1 VSHQVKVLASGVELP
16 DGNIY
21 QLNTVVTL
29 TDEQFEQ
36 IAAAA
41 FTGGILQ
48 DLGYVAISG
57 ASTVR
62 NWVSGTLLPSA
73 TANTPG
79 AAQTMLPSG
88 GHTSFPLLEL
98 VIIVFGGTFASETAS
113 VVCTATFLDSTTAS
127 WTLSATTSST
137 VSMTVADMATL
148 MEDNSAIAQVA
159 VTIQSTIANSQVAAT
174 ARVVALQ
181 N

>member
-1 VSHQVKVLASGVELP
+1 MSHQVKVLANGVELP

-29 TDEQFEQ
+29 TDEQFEE
-36 IAAAA
+36 IAPAA
-41 FTGGILQ
+41 FTGGVVQ

-62 NWVSGTLLPSA
+62 NWVSGTLVPSA
-73 TANTPG
+73 TLNTPG
-79 AAQTMLPSG
+79 AAQTLLPSS

-98 VIIVFGGTFASETAS
+98 VVVAFGGTFTSETAS
-113 VVCTATFLDSTTAS
+113 VVCIATFLDSTTAS
-127 WTLSATTSST
+127 WTLSATTAST

-148 MEDNSAIAQVA
+148 MKDNSAIAQVA
-159 VTIQSTIANSQVAAT
+159 VTIQSTIANSQVTAA